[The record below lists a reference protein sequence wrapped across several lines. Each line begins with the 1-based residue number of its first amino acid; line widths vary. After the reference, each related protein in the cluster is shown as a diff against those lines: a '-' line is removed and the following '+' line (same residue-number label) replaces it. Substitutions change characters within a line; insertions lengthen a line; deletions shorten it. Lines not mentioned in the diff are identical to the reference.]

1 MPDLEA
7 DQTRPVMTDF
17 GYRIAA
23 VLSRRL
29 PHRVG
34 TALVDLCA
42 DLYVAAHPARA
53 AAVRRNLLRAGAPS
67 ADPRLTYRAF
77 ARAVHEFLAAGASGP
92 PGPVVADEETR
103 VRLAAV
109 RAAGE
114 PTLIVSGHFGP
125 WERALG
131 WLAEQVGGV
140 EALAAP
146 HRFPAVDRFFVRRR
160 AAAGVR
166 TLECTRPVHEALA
179 RLREGR
185 WIAAL
190 VDRTAAAAAPGGL
203 VRIDRGPLLLARRAR
218 AMVLAGVSWAED
230 DGTLNVR
237 FDAPFSL
244 DPRRGGLNLAQALAR
259 LQQYFDAHVREHPT
273 QWFEWRAEEAGG
285 AGATA

>member
-1 MPDLEA
+1 
-7 DQTRPVMTDF
+7 MTDL

-29 PHRVG
+29 PRRAGAAVM
-34 TALVDLCA
+34 DLCA
-42 DLYVAAHPARA
+42 DLYVATHPVRA
-53 AAVRRNLLRAGAPS
+53 AAVRRNLLRAGAAP

-77 ARAVHEFLAAGASGP
+77 ARAVREFLAVREGAE
-92 PGPVVADEETR
+92 PGSVIVDEETR
-103 VRLAAV
+103 VRLAAA
-109 RAAGE
+109 RAAGG

-131 WLAEQVGGV
+131 WLAAQVGGV
-140 EALAAP
+140 DALAAP
-146 HRFPAVDRFFVRRR
+146 HRFRAVDRFFVQHR

-166 TLECTRPVHEALA
+166 TLECPNPVPAALA
-179 RLREGR
+179 RLREGG

-190 VDRTAAAAAPGGL
+190 VDRAAATAGPEGL

-218 AMVLAGVSWAED
+218 ATVLAGVSWAEA
-230 DGTLNVR
+230 DGTLNIR

-244 DPRRGGLNLAQALAR
+244 DPRRGGLKLPQALAR
-259 LQQYFDAHVREHPT
+259 LQRFFDAHVRAHPT
-273 QWFEWRAEEAGG
+273 QWFEWGAEEPGG

>member
-1 MPDLEA
+1 
-7 DQTRPVMTDF
+7 MTDL

-29 PHRVG
+29 PDRIGAAVM
-34 TALVDLCA
+34 DLCA
-42 DLYVAAHPARA
+42 DLYVATHPAHA
-53 AAVRRNLLRAGAPS
+53 AAVRQNLIRAGAPS

-77 ARAVHEFLAAGASGP
+77 ARAVREFLAGGP
-92 PGPVVADEETR
+92 ACPGPVLVDEATR
-103 VRLAAV
+103 VRLAEA
-109 RAAGE
+109 RAAGQ

-146 HRFPAVDRFFVRRR
+146 HRFPAVDRFFVEQR
-160 AAAGVR
+160 AAAGVH
-166 TLECTRPVHEALA
+166 TLGCTRPAHAALA
-179 RLREGR
+179 RLREGG

-190 VDRTAAAAAPGGL
+190 VDRAAATAPGGL

-218 AMVLAGVSWAED
+218 AMVLAGVSWAEA
-230 DGTLNVR
+230 DGTLNIR
-237 FDAPFSL
+237 IDAPFSL
-244 DPRRGGLNLAQALAR
+244 DPRRGGLQLPQALAR
-259 LQQYFDAHVREHPT
+259 LQGFFDAHVRAHPT
-273 QWFEWRAEEAGG
+273 QWFEWGAEEPGG